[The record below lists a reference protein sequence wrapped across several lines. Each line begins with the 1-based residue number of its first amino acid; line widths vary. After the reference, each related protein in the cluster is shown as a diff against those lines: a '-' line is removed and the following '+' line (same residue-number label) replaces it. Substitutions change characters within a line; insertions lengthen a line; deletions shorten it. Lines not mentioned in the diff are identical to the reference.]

1 MKERKFL
8 KELNN
13 KNNEDGSF
21 TYTIVSNLIESSD
34 NKPVHNNLFNKIMSK
49 FFRVKSYEQILS
61 ENFEEILSK
70 TDSDHKCSLLT
81 LFIDNPTLEHI
92 IKDDFTYIIENLNQ
106 EEFYLMK
113 NFLDKFRDNKVENI
127 EFIENNIDQIVSN
140 INPTHLFEATKSMK
154 GISENIDNILNEQ
167 LEKNKSEVIF
177 SILDESTKY
186 RPTEI
191 EDKREEMLS
200 GYVKTLEI
208 MFDEVLTSEDKRMI
222 DINEVKGGAYSSVYE
237 IGDKILKV
245 GGTRATYN
253 IPNHRRILQPLT
265 RIELIDEK
273 DRRALGC
280 VEITNKVERNLDRDE
295 EDEEKLYSIWKEL
308 REDGIIWT
316 DIKSANI
323 GKLKES
329 NKPTLNNE
337 EMYVAP
343 NSVGFDRE
351 LEEEPLGSEEWVIID
366 TDYIYSKDDYNI
378 VWTTL
383 SKKFEKRYQQDYQ
396 SKIAQKYKEDSNNIK
411 ESKTQ
416 EKIK

>member
-8 KELNN
+8 KEINN

-34 NKPVHNNLFNKIMSK
+34 NKPVPNNLFNKIMSK
-49 FFRVKSYEQILS
+49 LFRVKSCEQILS

-70 TDSDHKCSLLT
+70 TNSEHKSSLLN
-81 LFIDNPTLEHI
+81 LFIDNKNLEHI
-92 IKDDFTYIIENLNQ
+92 IKDNFTYIIENLNQ
-106 EEFYLMK
+106 EDLYLIK
-113 NFLDKFRDNKVENI
+113 NFLVKFRNNHDDNI
-127 EFIENNIDQIVSN
+127 EFIENNIDEILSN
-140 INPTHLFEATKSMK
+140 VNPTHLFEATKSMK

-167 LEKNKSEVIF
+167 LEKNKNEVIF

-191 EDKREEMLS
+191 EDKREKMLND
-200 GYVKTLEI
+200 YVKTLEI
-208 MFDEVLTSEDKRMI
+208 MVDEVLNSEGKRMI
-222 DINEVKGGAYSSVYE
+222 DINEIKGGAYSSIYE

-265 RIELIDEK
+265 RINFIDEN
-273 DRRALGC
+273 DRRAFGC
-280 VEITNKVERNLDRDE
+280 IEITNKVEQNPDKDE
-295 EDEEKLYSIWKEL
+295 QDEEKLYSIWKEL
-308 REDGIIWT
+308 REDEIIWT

-323 GKLKES
+323 GKLKAS

-351 LEEEPLGSEEWVIID
+351 LEEEPLGSDEWVIID
-366 TDYIYSKDDYNI
+366 TDFIYSKNDPDI
-378 VWTTL
+378 KWTTL
-383 SKKFEKRYQQDYQ
+383 SAKFEKRYQQDCQ
-396 SKIAQKYKEDSNNIK
+396 AKIAQKYKNMDNIK
-411 ESKTQ
+411 ESKIE